1 MNARSL
7 RADYIAGRIEVEQ
20 YEAGLDAL
28 LAKDPDALLD
38 RKDPVADVKWGP
50 GAAIPS
56 SCGTAQYLPGM
67 RVSTDRERQAAVM
80 RAALKHARRYGLS
93 NKQAIRVM
101 EQATRRY

>member
-28 LAKDPDALLD
+28 LAKDPDALD
-38 RKDPVADVKWGP
+38 RKPLPPGTYDPGGAD
-50 GAAIPS
+50 
-56 SCGTAQYLPGM
+56 GTAQYLPGM
-67 RVSTDRERQAAVM
+67 RVSTDRERKAAVM